1 MGFAE
6 VVELADTRGL
16 GPRGIKSLAGSI
28 PVLGIYFLKKRYVQ
42 KIDKTS
48 TREIA

>member
-1 MGFAE
+1 MALIAQKSYNTQCFAE

-28 PVLGIYFLKKRYVQ
+28 PVLGIYLIENIYV
-42 KIDKTS
+42 
-48 TREIA
+48 